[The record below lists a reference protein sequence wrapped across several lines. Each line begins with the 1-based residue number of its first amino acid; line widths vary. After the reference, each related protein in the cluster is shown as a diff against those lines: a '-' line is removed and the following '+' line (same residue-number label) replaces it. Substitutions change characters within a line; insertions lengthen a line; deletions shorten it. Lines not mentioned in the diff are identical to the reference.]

1 MRSFGSLGKKI
12 RSGKGCSR
20 VPCDPRGISRERH
33 RSNFPHPDFVIT
45 LCNPIQN

>member
-20 VPCDPRGISRERH
+20 VP
-33 RSNFPHPDFVIT
+33 VIHAEYQGSDIGAIFHT
-45 LCNPIQN
+45 RTS